1 MLNPVNSSII
11 AIALVSTG
19 HAFGAGA
26 ASATWL
32 VSAARV
38 VCLIG
43 ATFPPA

>member
-19 HAFGAGA
+19 HAFGA
-26 ASATWL
+26 SATWL